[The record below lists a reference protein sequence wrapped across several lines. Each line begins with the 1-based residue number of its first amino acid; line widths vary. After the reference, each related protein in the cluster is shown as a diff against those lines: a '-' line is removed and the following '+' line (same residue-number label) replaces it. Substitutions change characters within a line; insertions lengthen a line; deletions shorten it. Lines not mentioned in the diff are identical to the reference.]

1 MEKYGFIY
9 EWHDKKRDMK
19 YIGCHW
25 GTEDDGYV
33 CSSNRMRDA
42 YRRRPQDFSKI
53 ILKTYIPK
61 ESLLVEEYKWLKQIP
76 NEELG
81 VKYYNLKNTIF
92 PNNIERKMSSPWK
105 GKISSSVKKLWE
117 DPEYRDNQINEIM
130 HNTNY
135 TKTEAIEKLIIFNNN
150 ENNVIRNYLGIV
162 EKPTM
167 RTTSINQE
175 LYRQIRLKM
184 DKNIQE
190 YNIKKELEEKTITQD
205 KQKTAK
211 YISYN

>member
-1 MEKYGFIY
+1 M
-9 EWHDKKRDMK
+9 D
-19 YIGCHW
+19 
-25 GTEDDGYV
+25 
-33 CSSNRMRDA
+33 
-42 YRRRPQDFSKI
+42 
-53 ILKTYIPK
+53 
-61 ESLLVEEYKWLKQIP
+61 
-76 NEELG
+76 
-81 VKYYNLKNTIF
+81 
-92 PNNIERKMSSPWK
+92 NI
-105 GKISSSVKKLWE
+105 
-117 DPEYRDNQINEIM
+117 DNQINEIM